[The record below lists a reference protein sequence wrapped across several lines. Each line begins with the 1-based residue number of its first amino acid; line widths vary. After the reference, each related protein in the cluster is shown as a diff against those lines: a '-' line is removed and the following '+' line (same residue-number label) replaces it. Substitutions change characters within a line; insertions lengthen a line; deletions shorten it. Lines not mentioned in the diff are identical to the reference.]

1 MLTKDEIDELIR
13 RIVVRSRPTKV
24 IIFGS
29 YAKGTA
35 TIHSDLDVFV
45 VTETDLPMARRTDDL
60 EPMLCTVLIPV
71 DLHVYTPQEVEEYA
85 REEFSFV
92 SNVLRW
98 GETIYEAQPG
108 VASDMAT
115 FD

>member
-1 MLTKDEIDELIR
+1 MLTRDEIDELIR

-35 TIHSDLDVFV
+35 TVHSDLDVFV
-45 VTETDLPMARRTDDL
+45 VAETDLPMARRTDDL
-60 EPMLCTVLIPV
+60 QPLLCTVLIPV
-71 DLHVYTPQEVEEYA
+71 DLHVYTPQEVEEYG

-98 GETIYEAQPG
+98 GETVYEVQPE
-108 VASDMAT
+108 VVSDVAT